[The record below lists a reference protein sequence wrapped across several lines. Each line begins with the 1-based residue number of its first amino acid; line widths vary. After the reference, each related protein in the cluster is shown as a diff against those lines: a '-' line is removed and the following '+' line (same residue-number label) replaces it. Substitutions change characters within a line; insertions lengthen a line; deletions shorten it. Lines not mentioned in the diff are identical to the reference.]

1 MKQKTEMSYISCPK
15 CAAKAEEIINAG
27 ENKRMG
33 WWCRACDY
41 FHKAILRER
50 KVA

>member
-41 FHKAILRER
+41 FDKAILRER